1 MNEKIIHITSN
12 DKKVTLYVRCY
23 IPEKG
28 KIHGVLQIVHGMTE
42 YIDRYKDLAQ
52 FFTEKGYVVIGN
64 DIINHGQSRYNQTFP
79 IYFQKWSDP
88 VEDILIVRNLIK
100 EMYSGIPV
108 YLLGFS
114 LGSFLAR
121 SLKNTGLYEK
131 KIFAGTGNQSIFV
144 LKLMQLCI
152 SLGCRRK
159 EQPSAFIKKLAFEH
173 YNSYFKGEPE
183 NSWLLF
189 NASERARYASDQK
202 VNRDFTPQFF
212 LEFLKG
218 MEKLNKEEQMESIPT
233 LFISG
238 ENDPVGGKGKDVEK
252 VANKYKN
259 KIGPS
264 YVSFLQIP
272 GYRHDILH
280 DGCKESVY
288 NTLYD
293 FIRT

>member
-1 MNEKIIHITSN
+1 MNEKIIHIASN

-23 IPEKG
+23 APENG
-28 KIHGVLQIVHGMTE
+28 KIRGVLQIVHGMTE
-42 YIDRYKDLAQ
+42 YIDRYEDLAQ
-52 FFTEKGYVVIGN
+52 FFTQKGYVVIGN
-64 DIINHGQSRYNQTFP
+64 DIINHGQSRYSQAFP
-79 IYFQKWSDP
+79 MYFQKWSDP
-88 VEDILIVRNLIK
+88 VADILIVRNLIK
-100 EMYSGIPV
+100 EIYPEVPV

-121 SLKNTGLYEK
+121 SLKNTALYEK
-131 KIFAGTGNQSIFV
+131 KIFAGTGNQSAFV

-159 EQPSAFIKKLAFEH
+159 DEPSAFIKNLAFEH
-173 YNSYFKGEPE
+173 YNSAFQGEPE

-189 NASERARYASDQK
+189 DESARKIYASDWK

-218 MEKLNKEEQMESIPT
+218 MERLNQQELIEPIPT

-238 ENDPVGGKGKDVEK
+238 EKDPVGGKGKDVEK
-252 VANKYKN
+252 VVNKYKK

-272 GYRHDILH
+272 GYRHDVLH
-280 DGCKESVY
+280 DSCKEDVY
-288 NTLYD
+288 DALYD